1 MESYLNDEKEY
12 FDRIVIYDDDS
23 DQRELRDSQDKVVD
37 HEALF
42 LYSADR
48 NNHIVFLVLIVHN
61 ILLQCLKLN
70 LIYDDY

>member
-37 HEALF
+37 HEAVSYTHLF
-42 LYSADR
+42 IY
-48 NNHIVFLVLIVHN
+48 FL
-61 ILLQCLKLN
+61 
-70 LIYDDY
+70 

>member
-37 HEALF
+37 HEALI
-42 LYSADR
+42 LYSSDR